1 MTGDNI
7 YKSLES
13 KKDTNNHC
21 FKNVFYNYNYQIKR
35 LIMKKPTIIIV
46 DDNQT
51 FRQSLILLITIEN
64 IASVIGKASNG
75 IEFLGLLADN
85 KPDLVLMDIDM
96 PEMNGIEASQKALEL
111 MPDLKIIVF
120 SMYGNEEYYSKMR
133 EIGVKGYILKSC
145 HIDEFENAIRDVMK
159 GKNYF
164 FTDLKIKNIKDK
176 ELKVVDRILSED
188 SDLTITEIKLI
199 QNIYSKSSN

>member
-1 MTGDNI
+1 
-7 YKSLES
+7 
-13 KKDTNNHC
+13 
-21 FKNVFYNYNYQIKR
+21 
-35 LIMKKPTIIIV
+35 MKKPTIIIV

-64 IASVIGKASNG
+64 IAQVVGKASNG
-75 IEFLGLLADN
+75 IEFINLLPEI

-96 PEMNGIEASQKALEL
+96 PEMNGIEATQKALEI

-120 SMYGNEEYYSKMR
+120 SMYGNEEYYSKM
-133 EIGVKGYILKSC
+133 IDLGVKGYLLKSC
-145 HIDEFENAIRDVMK
+145 NIYDFEKAIRDVMK

-164 FTDLKIKNIKDK
+164 FTDLDTKNIKNK
-176 ELKVVDRILSED
+176 KLKVVDKILSED

-199 QNIYSKSSN
+199 QNIYSENSTQM